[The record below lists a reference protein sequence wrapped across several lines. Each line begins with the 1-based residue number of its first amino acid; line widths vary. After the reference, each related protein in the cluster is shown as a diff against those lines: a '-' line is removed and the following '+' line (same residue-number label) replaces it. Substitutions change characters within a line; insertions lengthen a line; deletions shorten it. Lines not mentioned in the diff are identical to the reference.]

1 MFALPTDL
9 QERLMNDSSQGEPP
23 EPLVEA
29 PGANGAADGDS
40 ADSPETE
47 ELSGLEELQDRIAVL
62 SQELTDA
69 KDLARRAQAD
79 LANVRRR
86 ARNERAEFRSR
97 ATEEV
102 CSALLP
108 VLDDL
113 HRAALEVE
121 KTTGRWDGDGSQDPA
136 GNVVRGLLEGIR
148 LVLRRFQDTLKRQ
161 GLLEIEA
168 AGAPFDPRVHEA
180 VQEIP
185 AGPGQRE
192 GDVTE
197 VLRRGYLLDGR
208 VIRPATVI
216 VAGASAEPAEVAEE
230 TGEGGSDQGDE
241 ASARDPAAPGSAAE
255 SVSA

>member
-1 MFALPTDL
+1 
-9 QERLMNDSSQGEPP
+9 MNDSSQGEPP
-23 EPLVEA
+23 EPLVNA

-40 ADSPETE
+40 TGLPETE
-47 ELSGLEELQDRIAVL
+47 ERSGIEELQDRIAAL
-62 SQELTDA
+62 HQELTGA

-113 HRAALEVE
+113 QRAALEVE
-121 KTTGRWDGDGSQDPA
+121 RTTKRWDGDGGEDPA
-136 GNVVRGLLEGIR
+136 GNVVRGLHEGLR

-161 GLLEIEA
+161 GLVEIEA
-168 AGAPFDPRVHEA
+168 AAAPFDPRLHEA

-192 GDVTE
+192 GDVAE

-216 VAGASAEPAEVAEE
+216 VAGAPPEPADTPEGA
-230 TGEGGSDQGDE
+230 GEDADDPGDE
-241 ASARDPAAPGSAAE
+241 GPAKGAATPGSPSE
-255 SVSA
+255 PLSA